1 MVVFICF
8 FFFACA
14 DNVFIRRKSQGY
26 AFFPNVGMKY
36 NLFCLYLSF
45 TKELFPSPSRP
56 SDCQA
61 GYDSEDVI
69 WKKSTEKKRF
79 PLPHQQKPTPSY
91 QLWFTRLR
99 CKFKIQLTIIL
110 KHTLTTNF
118 SYAKKEKN
126 KPNNLAYI
134 QPKKES
140 YLIIQKLPPEEIP
153 SGSLSHLLC
162 SEAPI
167 VVLSFIKSPE
177 KYSKREP
184 HTTISEL
191 YHLKKI
197 PQVFI

>member
-1 MVVFICF
+1 MTQKMLSE
-8 FFFACA
+8 
-14 DNVFIRRKSQGY
+14 KSLQ
-26 AFFPNVGMKY
+26 
-36 NLFCLYLSF
+36 
-45 TKELFPSPSRP
+45 
-56 SDCQA
+56 
-61 GYDSEDVI
+61 
-69 WKKSTEKKRF
+69 KKRF
-79 PLPHQQKPTPSY
+79 ALPHQQKPTPSY

-184 HTTISEL
+184 HTTISEQL
-191 YHLKKI
+191 HHLKKI

>member
-1 MVVFICF
+1 MCSSVVRISGLC
-8 FFFACA
+8 
-14 DNVFIRRKSQGY
+14 
-26 AFFPNVGMKY
+26 FFPNVGMKY

-69 WKKSTEKKRF
+69 WKKSTEKKGF
-79 PLPHQQKPTPSY
+79 PSLINKSPPPY
-91 QLWFTRLR
+91 QLWFTILR
-99 CKFKIQLTIIL
+99 CKFKIQFTIIL
-110 KHTLTTNF
+110 KHILTNF

-140 YLIIQKLPPEEIP
+140 YLIIQKLPSEEIP
-153 SGSLSHLLC
+153 SGSLSHFLC

-177 KYSKREP
+177 KNSKREP
-184 HTTISEL
+184 HTTISKQL

-197 PQVFI
+197 PQVFT

>member
-1 MVVFICF
+1 MTQKMLSE
-8 FFFACA
+8 
-14 DNVFIRRKSQGY
+14 KSLQ
-26 AFFPNVGMKY
+26 K
-36 NLFCLYLSF
+36 
-45 TKELFPSPSRP
+45 
-56 SDCQA
+56 
-61 GYDSEDVI
+61 
-69 WKKSTEKKRF
+69 KKRF

-184 HTTISEL
+184 HTISEL
-191 YHLKKI
+191 YHLKKNSPSFYLSQRRGPDQPPVI
-197 PQVFI
+197 FLSQALLF